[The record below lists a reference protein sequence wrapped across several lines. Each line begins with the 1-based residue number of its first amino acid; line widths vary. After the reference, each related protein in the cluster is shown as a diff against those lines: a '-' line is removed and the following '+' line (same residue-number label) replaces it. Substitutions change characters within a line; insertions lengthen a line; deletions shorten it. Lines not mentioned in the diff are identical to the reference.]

1 MSEIEPKTLTL
12 KEGSDGIFKCHS
24 ESPVHWFHV
33 QENYPFNPEEK
44 SLNDYSE
51 YSNIQKNPLPPNV
64 LVSKYNEIKINS
76 VNFKNRGYYLC
87 KGTDENNEFN
97 YFSRL
102 KIIGMVLIGALVHQV

>member
-51 YSNIQKNPLPPNV
+51 YSNIQKTPLKPNG
-64 LVSKYNEIKINS
+64 LVCRIFVIIFFIFAMLQSHSQQTNENSLFSKILFVEFFYS
-76 VNFKNRGYYLC
+76 TNF
-87 KGTDENNEFN
+87 
-97 YFSRL
+97 
-102 KIIGMVLIGALVHQV
+102 